1 MVVNADTKFVIKI
14 DTKNDVKKKEQRR
27 QGIFFAICFQIF
39 SSTIVQSQSVIAGIA
54 L

>member
-1 MVVNADTKFVIKI
+1 MIKI
-14 DTKNDVKKKEQRR
+14 DTKNDVKKKKEQRR